1 MSVRAI
7 WGPVGR
13 RACGGGTLALLATAA
28 LAGCGLG
35 AGSPPSGIRLTVTED
50 FGLRRLRSFSA
61 PKAVGQETVMSLL
74 MRNATVTT
82 RYGGGFVQSVDG
94 RSGGE
99 EQGEPVDWFY
109 YVNGG
114 QAPKGAAQTVV
125 HPGDHI
131 WWDRHDWSQAE
142 SVPAV
147 VGSFPEPFLNG
158 IDGKRLPVRVECAT
172 QSSAPCATV
181 ATRLREAGVTAGVSG
196 IEPGAE
202 PLTLRVFV
210 GSWSAL
216 KSGQAAQAIAQGPQA
231 SGVYARFAPD
241 GSLTV
246 LDSRGQSTRV
256 LSSSAGLI
264 AATAS
269 HEEGETPTWL
279 ITGTDETGV
288 ELAARALT
296 PASLADRF
304 AVALTPGGGVLSV
317 PAGG

>member
-1 MSVRAI
+1 MSARAI

-13 RACGGGTLALLATAA
+13 RAWGGTIVLLATAA
-28 LAGCGLG
+28 LGGCGLG

-50 FGLRRLRSFSA
+50 FGARQLRSFSA
-61 PKAVGQETVMSLL
+61 PKVVGQETVMSLL

-82 RYGGGFVQSVDG
+82 RYGGGFVESVDG
-94 RSGGE
+94 RAGGE
-99 EQGEPVDWFY
+99 ARGEPVDWFY
-109 YVNGG
+109 YVNGV
-114 QAPKGAAQTVV
+114 QAPKGAAQTVLN
-125 HPGDHI
+125 PGDRV
-131 WWDRHDWSQAE
+131 WWDRHDWSQTE

-158 IDGKRLPVRVECAT
+158 IAGKRLPVRVECAT

-210 GSWSAL
+210 GPWSAL
-216 KSGQAAQAIAQGPQA
+216 KSGQVAQAIAQGPQA

-241 GSLTV
+241 GSLTL
-246 LDSRGQSTRV
+246 LDGDGKSARV
-256 LSSSAGLI
+256 LSGEAGLV
-264 AATAS
+264 AATSS
-269 HEEGETPTWL
+269 HEEGEAPAWL
-279 ITGTDETGV
+279 VTGTDEEGV
-288 ELAARALT
+288 ALAARALT

-304 AVALTPGGGVLSV
+304 AVALTPGGGVVSV